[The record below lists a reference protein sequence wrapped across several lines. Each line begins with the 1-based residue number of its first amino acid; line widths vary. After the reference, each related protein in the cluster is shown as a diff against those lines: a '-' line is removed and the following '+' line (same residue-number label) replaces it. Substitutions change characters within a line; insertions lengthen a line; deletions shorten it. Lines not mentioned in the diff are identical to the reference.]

1 LQKLTEKNIRFL
13 NINGDLNSGESMR
26 EFLKILEEE
35 FKVIK
40 IEDEISAKYEVAD
53 ILRKHPKDVIIFE
66 NIRDSKMKIISG
78 ICNTREKI
86 ARGISCKVPEITKK
100 IMDATS
106 NPIPIQRLESVKENF
121 NTQKEPDLCQ
131 IQVPTYY
138 KKDGGAYITAGV
150 VIAKDP
156 ETGVRNASIH
166 RLLVNSKKRLGI
178 RIVPRNLYTYY
189 KKAEEMDKSLEVA
202 IAIGM
207 HPATL
212 LATTTSVPITTD
224 ELEVANNFHN
234 GNMKLIQCENVNL
247 EVPDA
252 EIIMEGKLLPHV
264 REPEGPFVDLTDTYD
279 VIRNEPVIEIE
290 KIHYKENPYFHAIM
304 PAGFEHR
311 LLQGLPQEPRI
322 YTAVLNTVPTV
333 QNVVLTE
340 GGCCWL
346 HAAVSIKKQTQ
357 GDGKN
362 VLMAALAAHP
372 SLKHAIVVD
381 EDVNIFDAEDIEY
394 AIATRV
400 KGDEDIMIVPGARG
414 SSLDPCATPDGTT
427 TKVGVDATKPL
438 DKKEKF
444 ERVSFSE

>member
-1 LQKLTEKNIRFL
+1 MKKYL
-13 NINGDLNSGESMR
+13 NT
-26 EFLKILEEE
+26 LEEE

-40 IEDEISAKYEVAD
+40 IEDQISTKYEVAS
-53 ILRKHPKDVIIFE
+53 ILRRHPKDTVIFE
-66 NIRDSKMKIISG
+66 NIKESEMKIISG

-86 ARGISCKVPEITKK
+86 ARGISVTVPEITKK
-100 IMDATS
+100 IMEATE
-106 NPIPIQRLESVKENF
+106 NPLPIENIESIQN
-121 NTQKEPDLCQ
+121 NYITQKEPDLSE
-131 IQVPTYY
+131 IPVPTYY

-156 ETGVRNASIH
+156 ETGIRNASIH
-166 RLLVNSKKRLGI
+166 RMLVNSKNRLGI

-189 KKAEEMDKSLEVA
+189 KKAEEMDKPLEVA
-202 IAIGM
+202 IAIGI

-224 ELEVANNFHN
+224 ELEVANNFHKGDMN
-234 GNMKLIQCENVNL
+234 LIKCENVDL
-247 EVPDA
+247 EVPDS

-279 VIRNEPVIEIE
+279 VVRNEPVIELE

-322 YTAVLNTVPTV
+322 YNAVLNTVPTV

-346 HAAVSIKKQTQ
+346 HAAISIKKQTQ

-381 EDVNIFDAEDIEY
+381 EDIDIFNPEDIEY

>member
-1 LQKLTEKNIRFL
+1 
-13 NINGDLNSGESMR
+13 MR
-26 EFLKILEEE
+26 EFLNRVLEED

-40 IEDEISAKYEVAD
+40 IEKEVSAEYEVAK
-53 ILRKHPKDVIIFE
+53 ILREHPKDVLIFE
-66 NIRDSKMKIISG
+66 NVKDYDMKIISG
-78 ICNTREKI
+78 ICNTRDKI
-86 ARGISCKVPEITKK
+86 ARGISVTVPEITKR
-100 IMDATS
+100 IMKATE
-106 NPIPIQRLESVKENF
+106 NPIPVKNVENIKENF
-121 NTQKEPDLCQ
+121 NTQKKPDLSK
-131 IQVPTYY
+131 IPVPTYY

-156 ETGVRNASIH
+156 ETGIRNASIH
-166 RLLVNSKKRLGI
+166 RMLVSGKDKLGI

-189 KKAEEMDKSLEVA
+189 KKAEEMDKPLDIA

-234 GNMKLIQCENVNL
+234 GNMKLIKCESVDL
-247 EVPDA
+247 DVPDA
-252 EIIMEGKLLPHV
+252 EIIMEGKILPHE

-279 VIRNEPVIEIE
+279 VVRDEPIIKLN
-290 KIHYKENPYFHAIM
+290 KIHYKKDPFYHAIM

-322 YTAVLNTVPTV
+322 YNAVLNTVPTV

-381 EDVNIFDAEDIEY
+381 EDVDIFDPEDLEY

-400 KGDEDIMIVPGARG
+400 KGDDDIMIVPGARG
-414 SSLDPCATPDGTT
+414 SSLDPCAKPDGTT
-427 TKVGVDATKPL
+427 TKIGVDATKPL
-438 DKKEKF
+438 DKLEKF

>member
-1 LQKLTEKNIRFL
+1 
-13 NINGDLNSGESMR
+13 MR
-26 EFLKILEEE
+26 EFLKDLEED

-40 IEDEISAKYEVAD
+40 IEKEVSAEYEVAK
-53 ILRKHPKDVIIFE
+53 ILREHPKDVLIFE
-66 NIRDSKMKIISG
+66 NVEGYDMKIISG
-78 ICNTREKI
+78 ICNTRDKI
-86 ARGISCKVPEITKK
+86 ARGISVTVPEITKR
-100 IMDATS
+100 IMKATE
-106 NPIPIQRLESVKENF
+106 NPIPIKNVDNVKENF
-121 NTQKEPDLCQ
+121 NTQKEPDLGKIPVQ
-131 IQVPTYY
+131 TYY
-138 KKDGGAYITAGV
+138 KKDGGAYMTAGV

-156 ETGVRNASIH
+156 ETGIRNASIH
-166 RLLVNSKKRLGI
+166 RMLVSGKDKLGI

-189 KKAEEMDKSLEVA
+189 KKAEEMDKPLDIA

-234 GNMKLIQCENVNL
+234 GNMKLIKCESVDL
-247 EVPDA
+247 DVPDA
-252 EIIMEGKLLPHV
+252 EIIMEGKILPHE

-279 VIRNEPVIEIE
+279 VVRNEPIIKLN
-290 KIHYKENPYFHAIM
+290 KIHYKEDPFYHAIM

-322 YTAVLNTVPTV
+322 YNAVLNTVPTV

-381 EDVNIFDAEDIEY
+381 EDVDIFDPEDLEY

-400 KGDEDIMIVPGARG
+400 KGDDDIMIVPGARG
-414 SSLDPCATPDGTT
+414 SSLDPCAKPDGTT
-427 TKVGVDATKPL
+427 TKIGVDATKPL
-438 DKKEKF
+438 DKLEKF

>member
-1 LQKLTEKNIRFL
+1 
-13 NINGDLNSGESMR
+13 MR
-26 EFLKILEEE
+26 EFLNRVLEED

-40 IEDEISAKYEVAD
+40 IEKEVSAEYEVAK
-53 ILRKHPKDVIIFE
+53 ILREHPKDVLIFE
-66 NIRDSKMKIISG
+66 NVKDYDMKIISG
-78 ICNTREKI
+78 ICNTRDKI
-86 ARGISCKVPEITKK
+86 ARGISVTVPEITKR
-100 IMDATS
+100 IMKATE
-106 NPIPIQRLESVKENF
+106 NPMPVKNVENIKENF
-121 NTQKEPDLCQ
+121 NTQKEPDLSK
-131 IQVPTYY
+131 IPVPTYY

-156 ETGVRNASIH
+156 ETGIRNASIH
-166 RLLVNSKKRLGI
+166 RMLVSGKDKLGI

-189 KKAEEMDKSLEVA
+189 KKAEEMDKPLDIA

-234 GNMKLIQCENVNL
+234 GNMKLIKCESVDL
-247 EVPDA
+247 DVPDA
-252 EIIMEGKLLPHV
+252 EIIMEGKILPHE
-264 REPEGPFVDLTDTYD
+264 RELEGPFVDLTDTYD
-279 VIRNEPVIEIE
+279 VVRDEPIIKLN
-290 KIHYKENPYFHAIM
+290 KIHYKKDPFYHAIM

-322 YTAVLNTVPTV
+322 YNAVLNTVPTV

-381 EDVNIFDAEDIEY
+381 EDVDIFDPEDLEY

-400 KGDEDIMIVPGARG
+400 KGDDDIMIVPGARG
-414 SSLDPCATPDGTT
+414 SSLDPCAKPDGTT
-427 TKVGVDATKPL
+427 TKIGVDATKPL
-438 DKKEKF
+438 DKLEKF

>member
-1 LQKLTEKNIRFL
+1 MRKFL
-13 NINGDLNSGESMR
+13 DV
-26 EFLKILEEE
+26 LKSE
-35 FKVIK
+35 FKVIT
-40 IEDEISAKYEVAD
+40 IGEEISAKYEVAK
-53 ILRKHPKDVIIFE
+53 ILRKHPKDTLVFE
-66 NIRDSKMKIISG
+66 NVKNSDMGIISG
-78 ICNTREKI
+78 ICNTRDKI
-86 ARGISCKVPEITKK
+86 ACGIGVTVPEITKK
-100 IMDATS
+100 IMNATE
-106 NPIPIQRLESVKENF
+106 NPVPVERVEDIKEKYI
-121 NTQKEPDLCQ
+121 TQKEVDLGE
-131 IQVPTYY
+131 IPVPTYY
-138 KKDGGAYITAGV
+138 KRDGGAYITAGV
-150 VIAKDP
+150 IIAKDP
-156 ETGVRNASIH
+156 ETGIRNASIH
-166 RLLVNSKKRLGI
+166 RMLVNSKDKLGV

-189 KKAEEMDKSLEVA
+189 KKAEEMDKPLEVA
-202 IAIGM
+202 IAIGI

-224 ELEVANNFHN
+224 ELEVANNFHG
-234 GNMKLIQCENVNL
+234 GNMKLIKCEKVDL
-247 EVPDA
+247 EVPEA
-252 EIIMEGKLLPHV
+252 EIIMEGKILPYE

-279 VIRNEPVIEIE
+279 VIRNEPVIEID
-290 KIHYKENPYFHAIM
+290 KIHYKDNPYYHAIM

-322 YTAVLNTVPTV
+322 YKAVLNTVPTV

-362 VLMAALAAHP
+362 VIMAALSAHP

-381 EDVNIFDAEDIEY
+381 EDIDIFDPEDLEY

-427 TKVGVDATKPL
+427 TKVGVDATRPL

-444 ERVSFSE
+444 KRVSFSE